1 MWLLAKSSMRILI
14 VGINYAP
21 ELTGIGKY
29 SGEMAEWLAAAGH
42 EVHIVTAPPY
52 YPEWKVAD
60 GYAAWRYGKEVN
72 LPQHRFDKK
81 GGNLVVY
88 RCPIWVPAQPS
99 GLKRLL
105 HLASFALS
113 SLPVMLG
120 QVFWRPHLILVIEP
134 PLFCAPAAWMCARL
148 SGAKAWLHVQ
158 DFEVDAAFELGILRA
173 LWLRGLVS
181 KLESWLMRRFDR
193 VSTISP
199 NMVRRLIQ
207 KNVAQDKTVFFSN
220 WVDIDAI
227 FPLRAPSAMRQQLGI
242 ASARTVALYSG
253 NMGEKQGLE
262 IVLESAA
269 RLVREDNIQFIL
281 CGDGAVRQRLQQQY
295 AGLPNVLWLP
305 LQPLERLNDL
315 LNMANIHLLPQRSGA
330 EDLVMPSKLTGMLA
344 SGRPVVATASKG
356 TQIAEALLDCGVV
369 VEPDNVSQFSEAI
382 LQLARDAGK
391 CAVLGAKAREYAI
404 RYWARESVLQELD
417 RQFKGL

>member
-1 MWLLAKSSMRILI
+1 MRILI

-29 SGEMAEWLAAAGH
+29 TGEMAEWLAAAGH
-42 EVHIVTAPPY
+42 EVCIVTAPPY
-52 YPEWKVAD
+52 YPEWRVAD
-60 GYAAWRYGKEVN
+60 GYAAWRYSREV
-72 LPQHRFDKK
+72 QA
-81 GGNLVVY
+81 GVSIW
-88 RCPIWVPAQPS
+88 RCPIWVPARPS

-113 SLPVMLG
+113 SLPVMVCQL
-120 QVFWRPHLILVIEP
+120 FWRADVILAIEP
-134 PLFCAPAAWMCARL
+134 PLFCAPAAWACARL
-148 SGAKAWLHVQ
+148 TGAKAWLHVQ

-173 LWLRGLVS
+173 PWLRSIVS

-199 NMVRRLIQ
+199 NMVQRLIQ
-207 KNVAQDKTVFFSN
+207 KKLAAEKAVLFTN

-227 FPLRAPSAMRQQLGI
+227 FPLNVPSAMRQQLGI
-242 ASARTVALYSG
+242 ASESTVALYSG

-262 IVLESAA
+262 IVLESAVS
-269 RLVREDNIQFIL
+269 LVGEKDIQFVL
-281 CGDGAVRQRLQQQY
+281 CGDGAVRQRLQQKY

-344 SGRPVVATASKG
+344 SGRPVVATATKG
-356 TQIAEALLDCGVV
+356 TQIAEVLLDCGVV
-369 VEPDNVSQFSEAI
+369 VEPDNVEHFSSAI
-382 LQLARDAGK
+382 LQLARDVK
-391 CAVLGAKAREYAI
+391 RRAVLGAHAREYAL
-404 RYWARESVLQELD
+404 RNWAKERVMHEFD
-417 RQFKGL
+417 RQLKGL

>member
-1 MWLLAKSSMRILI
+1 MRILI

-29 SGEMAEWLAAAGH
+29 TGEMAGWLVAAGH
-42 EVHIVTAPPY
+42 EVRIVTAPPY
-52 YPEWKVAD
+52 YPEWRVAD
-60 GYAAWRYGKEVN
+60 GYAAWRYSREV
-72 LPQHRFDKK
+72 QA
-81 GGNLVVY
+81 GVSIW
-88 RCPIWVPAQPS
+88 RCPIWVPARPS

-113 SLPVMLG
+113 SLPVMACQL
-120 QVFWRPHLILVIEP
+120 FWRADVILAIEP
-134 PLFCAPAAWMCARL
+134 PLFCAPAAWACARL
-148 SGAKAWLHVQ
+148 TGAKAWLHVQ

-173 LWLRGLVS
+173 PWLRSIVS

-199 NMVRRLIQ
+199 NMVQRLIQ
-207 KNVAQDKTVFFSN
+207 KKLATEKAVLFTN

-227 FPLRAPSAMRQQLGI
+227 FPLNAQSAMRQQLDI
-242 ASARTVALYSG
+242 ASESTVALYSG

-269 RLVREDNIQFIL
+269 SLVGEQGIQFVL
-281 CGDGAVRQRLQQQY
+281 CGDGAVRQRLQQKY

-344 SGRPVVATASKG
+344 SGCPVVATATKG
-356 TQIAEALLDCGVV
+356 TQIAEVLLDCGVV
-369 VEPDNVSQFSEAI
+369 VEPDNVEHFSSAI
-382 LQLARDAGK
+382 LQLARDATRR
-391 CAVLGAKAREYAI
+391 AVLGAHAREYAL
-404 RYWARESVLQELD
+404 RNWAKERVMQEFD
-417 RQFKGL
+417 RQLKGL

>member
-1 MWLLAKSSMRILI
+1 MRFLI

-29 SGEMAEWLAAAGH
+29 SGEMAEWLAAHGH
-42 EVHIVTAPPY
+42 VVRVVTAPPY

-60 GYAAWRYGKEVN
+60 EYAAWRYSKEV
-72 LPQHRFDKK
+72 RK
-81 GGNLVVY
+81 GVSIW
-88 RCPIWVPAQPS
+88 RCPIWVPARPS

-113 SLPVMLG
+113 SLPTMVRQL
-120 QVFWRPHLILVIEP
+120 FWRPDVILTIEP

-158 DFEVDAAFELGILRA
+158 DFEVDAAFELGFLRA
-173 LWLRGLVS
+173 QWMRSTVG

-199 NMVRRLIQ
+199 NMVQRLIQ
-207 KNVAQDKTVFFSN
+207 KSVAVEKAKLFTN

-227 FPLRAPSAMRQQLGI
+227 FPLNIPSAMRQQLGI
-242 ASARTVALYSG
+242 SSDCVVALYSG

-262 IVLESAA
+262 IVLEAA
-269 RLVREDNIQFIL
+269 SRLVGEEDIQFVL
-281 CGDGAVRQRLQQQY
+281 CGDGAVRQRLQQKY
-295 AGLPNVLWLP
+295 AGLTNVQWLP

-344 SGRPVVATASKG
+344 SGRPVVATANMG
-356 TQIAEALLDCGVV
+356 TQIAGVLPDCGVV
-369 VEPDNVSQFSEAI
+369 VEPDNIEQFSDAI
-382 LQLARDAGK
+382 LQLARDAVRCVEMGRH
-391 CAVLGAKAREYAI
+391 AREYALKH
-404 RYWARESVLQELD
+404 WAEENVMQEFD
-417 RQFKGL
+417 RQLKGL